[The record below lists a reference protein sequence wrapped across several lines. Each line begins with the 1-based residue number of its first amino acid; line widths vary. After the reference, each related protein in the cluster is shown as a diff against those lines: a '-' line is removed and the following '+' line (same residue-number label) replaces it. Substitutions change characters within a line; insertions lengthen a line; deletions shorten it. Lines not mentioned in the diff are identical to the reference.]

1 MVAASF
7 AALLFGAAAAARP
20 VHAAPD
26 EAAHP
31 TLPLVPCIQ
40 AQDGHPLD
48 PGMGQCA
55 SLIDMRIS
63 NEHIL
68 AAKEA
73 AANAYV
79 NSLYGIGS
87 EADVQRAEAVVRK
100 LTGEGNADRTQ
111 VSTPKNASTAPSV
124 DALRLKLNFFPVEQ
138 INSYYCGPA
147 TVQTILQ
154 FLGPRQSW
162 AVDPI
167 TNRHD
172 ELTGDPQTDQRLLA
186 NHFWLGTDR
195 NNGTNWGDAYVPFAL
210 NAWRGTRW
218 YVQAPTANLEG
229 GTLTKDQALRNIR
242 YDTDHGYPVAEN
254 VLYSAETY
262 YPAGFMPGIRYKHW
276 DTIFGQAASDN
287 QTYVQI
293 GQVYHDKTTP
303 YQRYQQVPWDIHW
316 TAIGG
321 WYGIVW

>member
-1 MVAASF
+1 M
-7 AALLFGAAAAARP
+7 
-20 VHAAPD
+20 
-26 EAAHP
+26 
-31 TLPLVPCIQ
+31 Q
-40 AQDGHPLD
+40 AKDGYPLD
-48 PGMGQCA
+48 PGMGPCTNA
-55 SLIDMRIS
+55 IDMHIIS
-63 NEHIL
+63 TDIL
-68 AAKEA
+68 AAKTA

-87 EADVQRAEAVVRK
+87 SADLQRAEANLFR
-100 LTGEGNADRTQ
+100 LTGEPNASGTQ
-111 VSTPKNASTAPSV
+111 VRASTDAANAPSI
-124 DALRLKLNFFPVEQ
+124 DALRLKLNFFPMEQ
-138 INSYYCGPA
+138 ITPYYCGPA
-147 TVQTILQ
+147 TVQTILS

-172 ELTGDPQTDQRLLA
+172 ELTGDPHKDQRLLA
-186 NHFWLGTDR
+186 NNFWLGTDR
-195 NNGTNWGDAYVPFAL
+195 NGGTNWGEAYVPFAL

-218 YVQAPTANLEG
+218 YVQAATPNLG

-276 DTIFGQAASDN
+276 DTIFGQVSANN
-287 QTYVQI
+287 QTFVQI
-293 GQVYHDKTTP
+293 GQVYHDNRSP
-303 YQRYQQVPWDIHW
+303 YERYQQVPWDIHW
-316 TAIGG
+316 SAIGG